1 MTRFLIALVLLVSLD
16 SSAQSFTKVNDPSLC
31 KKKIN
36 THIKSTSSIIANFSE
51 ENYSSM
57 FNSVKTAKGIL
68 IYKQTD
74 KIRWEHTSP
83 KKQLILIDGTNV
95 RLKENGKEINNATT
109 KRVVKKVQSL
119 MIQLFNGKFLNEKEF
134 NISYYEN
141 KSYYKLILKP
151 KNSRMSK
158 YISQIEMIFDKKI
171 LSMHQLILKETE
183 EDKIVYT
190 FSSVKFNQSVSDSNF
205 KTF

>member
-16 SSAQSFTKVNDPSLC
+16 SSAQSFTKVSDPSLC